1 MPVPAARLITAQDL
15 CALQFVGDPQVS
27 PDGTHAAFVVT
38 TTDADADEYRSRIWL
53 VATDGA
59 GKARPLTSGE
69 KADTA
74 PRWSPDGRQL
84 AFLSTRGG
92 KPQLYIIDLAG
103 GEARQL
109 TTREDGAGEA
119 VWSPDG
125 HQLAF
130 AAIVPAEGAAEEER
144 ETAKSGEPLRIE
156 RLRYKSDGRGFIHG
170 KASLERRRHLFVI
183 DLPAAADGQTVEARQ
198 LTSGDWDDDQAVW
211 SPDGVRLAFVSY
223 REPDADRALR
233 ADIWTVAVEG
243 FESPRKLTASD
254 GSASGPAW
262 SPDGATIA
270 FFASAEA
277 ERPFA
282 TTRLW
287 TIDASGRGSAR
298 SAAPDFDR
306 DANSGPIS
314 DQTLPGGT
322 ARPIW
327 SADGGDLLFLVGDGG
342 NQSLYR
348 VPARGGTP
356 TAVIAGER
364 AIVAVSAGV
373 GVASPIV
380 FCATDGTRPA
390 ELFATAA
397 DGSAERR
404 LTDCNGPF
412 LAGKTISPPERLR
425 FRGGDEDEI
434 DGWLIPPVE
443 REAGLNYPLVLMIHG
458 GPHGQYGN
466 TFMHE
471 FQFLAARGY
480 GVLYLNPHGSSG
492 RGAAFAKELTAAW
505 GEKDLPDLLAG
516 IDHVL
521 ARGEAD
527 PARLGVGGGS
537 YGGFMTNWIIGHS
550 ERFKAA
556 VTMRSIANLLNFWGT
571 SDLFHLG
578 TVPEFGNPWEEA
590 ERYLRLSPIM
600 YAANF
605 TTPTLILHQEEDHRC
620 PIEQGEQLFTALQL
634 RDIPTRFVRFPGES
648 HGMSRNG
655 KPAHRLQRLDE
666 IVNWYDRFLRADQAK
681 TGTK

>member
-1 MPVPAARLITAQDL
+1 MPVAAERLITAQDL

-27 PDGTHAAFVVT
+27 PDGTQAAFVVT
-38 TTDADADEYRSRIWL
+38 TIDAEADEYRSRIWL

-59 GKARPLTSGE
+59 GKARPLTSGK

-84 AFLSTRGG
+84 VFLSTRGG
-92 KPQLYIIDLAG
+92 KPQLYLIDLAG

-109 TTREDGAGEA
+109 TTRDEGAGEA
-119 VWSPDG
+119 AWSPDG
-125 HQLAF
+125 RQLAF
-130 AAIVPAEGAAEEER
+130 AATVPAQGATDNKEEA
-144 ETAKSGEPLRIE
+144 AKAGEPLRLE
-156 RLRYKSDGRGFIHG
+156 RLRYKVDGRGFIHG
-170 KASLERRRHLFVI
+170 KASLERRRHLFVL
-183 DLPAAADGQTVEARQ
+183 DLPAASDGQTVEARQ
-198 LTSGDWDDDQAVW
+198 LTHGDWDDDQPAW
-211 SPDGVRLAFVSY
+211 SPDGARLAFVSY
-223 REPDADRALR
+223 REPDADRTLR
-233 ADIWTVAVEG
+233 ADIWAAAADGTAG
-243 FESPRKLTASD
+243 PYKLTGSA

-270 FFASAEA
+270 FFATAEA

-282 TTRLW
+282 TTRLA
-287 TIDASGRGSAR
+287 TVAANGQGQAQVV
-298 SAAPDFDR
+298 APDFDR
-306 DANSGPIS
+306 DANSAPIS
-314 DQTLPGGT
+314 DQTLPSGT
-322 ARPIW
+322 ARPRW
-327 SADGGDLLFLVGDGG
+327 TADGAALLFLVGDGG

-348 VPARGGTP
+348 VPAHGGTP
-356 TAVIAGER
+356 TPIIAGER
-364 AIVAVSAGV
+364 AIVAVAAGT
-373 GVASPIV
+373 GAASPLV
-380 FCATDGTRPA
+380 FCATAGARPA

-397 DGSAERR
+397 DGSAERQ

-412 LAGKTISPPERLR
+412 LATKTISTPERLR
-425 FRGGDEDEI
+425 FQGGDEHEI

-443 REAGLNYPLVLMIHG
+443 REAGRKYPLVLMIHG

-466 TFMHE
+466 SFMHE

-492 RGAAFAKELTAAW
+492 RGAAFAKELAASW

-516 IDHVL
+516 VDHVL

-527 PARLGVGGGS
+527 PERLGVGGGS

-578 TVPEFGNPWEEA
+578 TMPEFGTPWEEA

-620 PIEQGEQLFTALQL
+620 PIEQGEQLYTALHL
-634 RDIPTRFVRFPGES
+634 RGIPTRFVRFPGEG

-666 IVNWYDRFLRADQAK
+666 LGAWYDRFLCSDEAQVGA
-681 TGTK
+681 G